1 MPNRKIN
8 HKKYFPLKSYSF
20 GHMKSGVYLHLGIV
34 TQYWGKFTKFEGEAF
49 VVFFVMCIR
58 CGCKGFLFVLIQK
71 NLIFFG

>member
-1 MPNRKIN
+1 
-8 HKKYFPLKSYSF
+8 
-20 GHMKSGVYLHLGIV
+20 MKSGVYLHLGIV